1 MDYFSYPFSIK
12 IDINYDKQQTLPS
25 ITLCTPR
32 NTFFS
37 KTQIKN
43 NYPDIYVKI
52 LKLERNYDFCSVK
65 DIIEQHIIKEENV
78 VKCRKNFIKFKE
90 DLNSVLE
97 EIRYRN
103 RINTSLEQ
111 LFERTLHLNEWIN
124 CKVYYKD
131 GRVINC
137 LEIDRLVEIFDG
149 SNYFGKCFVYFNRDY
164 DRNNFENLSITKE
177 DSIKFKLNL
186 DHINSILNNNLFD
199 SFPALFDSFI

>member
-1 MDYFSYPFSIK
+1 MITKIPFRKIIKSICFLIMLLQIIYISIDYFSYPLSIK

-32 NTFFS
+32 NTLFS
-37 KTQIKN
+37 KTQIKD

-52 LKLERNYDFCSVK
+52 LKLERDYDFCSVLESIK
-65 DIIEQHIIKEENV
+65 RHKIKENYNKCPEN
-78 VKCRKNFIKFKE
+78 FFKFKE

-111 LFERTLHLNEWIN
+111 LFERTLHLNESID

-131 GRVINC
+131 GRVVN
-137 LEIDRLVEIFDG
+137 
-149 SNYFGKCFVYFNRDY
+149 
-164 DRNNFENLSITKE
+164 
-177 DSIKFKLNL
+177 
-186 DHINSILNNNLFD
+186 
-199 SFPALFDSFI
+199 